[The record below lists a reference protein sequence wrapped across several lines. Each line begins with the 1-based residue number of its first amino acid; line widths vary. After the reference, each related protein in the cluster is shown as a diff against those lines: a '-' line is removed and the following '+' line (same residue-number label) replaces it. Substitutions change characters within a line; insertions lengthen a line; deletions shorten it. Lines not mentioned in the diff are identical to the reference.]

1 MKGFTNMKI
10 ISWISLMMLL
20 WHSAVY
26 AEVTQEDIDSLKS
39 TPLEL
44 KFAYYTANSKT
55 ADNKL
60 KWYIS
65 ATGGS
70 LDGYIFSLGEIETIN
85 GVEKVS
91 WREVSSDAASIDLVA
106 EEVVVGAIADNPSY
120 TFQDWGLGVMKTNP
134 SIQEAIELIR
144 NSTVN
149 VRWWFFQAPNNSWY
163 IIDKFDNIYK
173 FGTLNGEYNWEVV
186 NSDNFDMEF
195 YMSGGKKMIRPIVPP
210 TLADSIFSVSEDA
223 TAGALLTGNIL
234 VDYDGGRP
242 ITAMSLSGVGSANF
256 EINASGAIHVAT
268 GAVLDYERITEYNLT
283 AYATNS
289 VGDGEPIAVNISVA
303 NVTDTV
309 ATLANTA
316 IDIANGTS
324 AGSIV
329 GNVSIVDSGDSA
341 IASMTLSGTN
351 ASDFSIAANGVISTT
366 AEMNA
371 SKVSE
376 YNLSAIATNGAG
388 DSQAVDVN
396 LSIDVSPIGDQDS
409 DGIPDSIEILIGTNP
424 ALADEDGDG
433 VMDGLQL
440 SGSKGDAFFDKQWHL
455 NSLGTQVN
463 DSGVA
468 TIVGNDLGLL
478 ELYHKYMGYNEGT
491 PIIVQVVDDGVDA
504 NHEDLVDNMDLS
516 RSSQHSGGTITVGDP
531 SPQNSES
538 THGTK
543 VAGIMAARAFNGVG
557 LRGIAPFAKIAG
569 SNWIEDQTSAG
580 LEKVWLTGDGA
591 NEIAVSNNSWGAYFS
606 NGNAYEYYLKQ
617 GSETLRD
624 GKGRIYVFAAGNERG
639 DAGNSNLSYVAN
651 NRYAIAVAAL
661 KHDNTYASYSS
672 PGGNVLISGYS
683 GEFYQ
688 DAPTIGTTTVE
699 GSSSNTG
706 DLNTKTTWSEDTA
719 QNYTFGM
726 NGTSAASPVVAGCIA
741 LVLEACPSLTYR
753 DVKYLLAKH
762 GKKVDSSNA
771 TWQQNGGGLWHST
784 DYGYGLVNPQ
794 GMIDDCT
801 STYVNLPA
809 EKTFEVFSEVNAT
822 LANGATRS
830 FSTIIEDANSSIV
843 EWIELSVDSNYT
855 RPEDFVVSLTA
866 PSGAKSKVVD
876 WNYASGA
883 WMDGGFRFGVAG
895 FVDENS
901 SGQWSVE
908 IADADTVNTAS
919 ADIKSIKLKFYGH

>member
-1 MKGFTNMKI
+1 MKGFSDMKI

-20 WHSAVY
+20 WHGAVY

-44 KFAYYTANSKT
+44 KFAYYTGNSKT

-65 ATGGS
+65 ATGGA

-91 WREVSSDAASIDLVA
+91 WREVSSDAASINLVT

-120 TFQDWGLGVMKTNP
+120 TFQDWGLGVTKTNP

-144 NSTVN
+144 NSTVG
-149 VRWWFFQAPNNSWY
+149 VRWWFFQAPNDSWY
-163 IIDKFDNIYK
+163 IIDKSDNIYK
-173 FGTLNGEYNWEVV
+173 FGTLNGEYNWEEV
-186 NSDNFDMEF
+186 NSTNFDMEF

-210 TLADSIFSVSEDA
+210 TLQDSIFSVSEDA

-268 GAVLDYERITEYNLT
+268 GAVLDYESITEYNLT

-289 VGDGEPIAVNISVA
+289 VGDGAPIAVNIAVA

-316 IDIANGTS
+316 IDILNGTS

-329 GNVSIVDSGDSA
+329 GNVAIVDSGDSA

-351 ASDFSIAANGVISTT
+351 ASDFSIAANGVLSTT
-366 AEMNA
+366 VEMNGSRVA
-371 SKVSE
+371 E
-376 YNLSAIATNGAG
+376 YNLTAIATNGAG
-388 DSQAVDVN
+388 ASQAVDVN
-396 LSIDVSPIGDQDS
+396 LSIDIAPLGDQDS
-409 DGIPDSIEILIGTNP
+409 DGISDSIEILIGSNP
-424 ALADEDGDG
+424 AIADEDGDG
-433 VMDGLQL
+433 IMDGLQI
-440 SGSKGDAFFDKQWHL
+440 SGSKGDTFFDKQWHL

-468 TIVGNDLGLL
+468 SIVGNDLGLL

-491 PIIVQVVDDGVDA
+491 PIIVQVVDDGVEA
-504 NHEDLVDNMDLS
+504 NHEDLTDNMDLI
-516 RSSQHSGGTITVGDP
+516 RSYQHAGGTVTAGDP
-531 SPQNSES
+531 SPQVNTS
-538 THGTK
+538 THGTQ

-557 LRGIAPFAKIAG
+557 VRGVAPFAKIAG
-569 SNWIEDQTSAG
+569 SNWIENQTLAG

-624 GKGRIYVFAAGNERG
+624 GKGRIYVFAAGNDRG

-661 KHDNTYASYSS
+661 KHDNTYASYSN
-672 PGGNVLISGYS
+672 PGGNVLIAAYS
-683 GEFYQ
+683 GDYYQ
-688 DAPTIGTTTVE
+688 NSPTIGTTTVE
-699 GSSSNTG
+699 GTSSNTG
-706 DLNTKTTWSEDTA
+706 DLNTKTTWSADTA

-762 GKKVDSSNA
+762 GKKIDSSNA

-822 LANGATRS
+822 LANGATRI
-830 FSTIIEDANSSIV
+830 FSTTIEDANSSIV

-855 RPEDFVVSLTA
+855 RPEDFVLSLTA

-876 WNYASGA
+876 WNYAPNA
-883 WMDGGFRFGVAG
+883 WMDGGFKFGVAG

-908 IADADTVNTAS
+908 IADADTANTAS